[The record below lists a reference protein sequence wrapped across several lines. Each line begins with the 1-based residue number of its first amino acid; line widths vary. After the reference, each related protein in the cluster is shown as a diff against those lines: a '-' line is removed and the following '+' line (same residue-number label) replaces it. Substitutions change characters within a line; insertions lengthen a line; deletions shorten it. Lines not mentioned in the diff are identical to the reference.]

1 MLSVVRLTSFSAFI
15 LPRAFS
21 YKCLRAKHHTLCLL
35 RVPHYGISISRE
47 LSQKVERVATE
58 GTKTHIDEART
69 KFVVT
74 YDELHSKVSEK
85 SVQLFDVRNG
95 NDVESTGSIPGSV
108 NIPRRFF
115 LLFDFSSVVDLKK
128 ALTLSDGEFLQ
139 KYGVPKPKMSD
150 SNIIF
155 YGLSDVSAASACEI
169 AHNLGFKRAKYYL
182 KGWTEWS
189 SMPKEP

>member
-108 NIPRRFF
+108 NIP
-115 LLFDFSSVVDLKK
+115 LVDLKK

>member
-1 MLSVVRLTSFSAFI
+1 MMSVVRFTSFPAFI

-21 YKCLRAKHHTLCLL
+21 YICLRAKGHTLCPLK
-35 RVPHYGISISRE
+35 VPYYGISISRK
-47 LSQKVERVATE
+47 LSQKVERVTTE
-58 GTKTHIDEART
+58 NTKTHIDEART
-69 KFVVT
+69 KFDVT
-74 YDELHSKVSEK
+74 YDELRSQVAEK

-95 NDVESTGSIPGSV
+95 SDVECTGSIPGSV
-108 NIPRRFF
+108 NIP
-115 LLFDFSSVVDLKK
+115 LVDLKK
-128 ALTLSDGEFLQ
+128 AFTLSDGEFLQ
-139 KYGVPKPKMSD
+139 KYGVPKPKMGD

-189 SMPKEP
+189 SVPKEP